1 MCILQKITYSIAF
14 HSYKGGTGKTTIASN
29 LSAFLAKEGYSVCL
43 LDLDIYAPSLQTY
56 FEITPKKWIND
67 YLYGDAKFNDV
78 ITDISYLVF
87 KKEDGDQSLSNGK
100 LFVGLC
106 ASRKEDFINLEGGN
120 SDFRKQL
127 FHKLVMFREK
137 LIETY
142 DPDYI
147 IIDTSPGVRYWS
159 LNALALADVFFLTLK
174 MGDIDIEGTKKM
186 VSEIYHS
193 FTTYGS
199 KSFLIWNK
207 VAGYCMP
214 NTNKRENA
222 GNGRLSIN
230 NVNIISRTNT
240 KDGYLSLLSEE
251 NEKQQQQQQ
260 QQQEE
265 LQAQYQKREQI
276 DSEDKLSKEVG
287 IKVISTIPCY
297 CDIQFSKKEFL
308 TAVRILHP
316 FSERIESLATLMQE
330 ELQDKDSE

>member
-1 MCILQKITYSIAF
+1 MTYSIAF

-29 LSAFLAKEGYSVCL
+29 LSAYLAKEGYSVCL

-56 FEITPKKWIND
+56 FEITPIKWIND
-67 YLYGDAKFNDV
+67 YLYGDAKFHDV
-78 ITDISYLVF
+78 ITDISSLIF
-87 KKEDGDQSLSNGK
+87 KKGDNDNDLISNGK
-100 LFVGLC
+100 LFLGLC
-106 ASRKEDFINLEGGN
+106 ASKKEDFIKLEGGN

-127 FHKLVMFREK
+127 FHKLIMFREK
-137 LIETY
+137 IIETY
-142 DPDYI
+142 DPDFI

-193 FTTYGS
+193 FTSYGS

-214 NTNKRENA
+214 NTDKKENA
-222 GNGRLSIN
+222 KDGYLKLH
-230 NVNIISRTNT
+230 NVNIIDRNN
-240 KDGYLSLLSEE
+240 KRDEYLSLLSED
-251 NEKQQQQQQ
+251 NRQQQ
-260 QQQEE
+260 
-265 LQAQYQKREQI
+265 LQVKYQKKEQV
-276 DSEDKLSKEVG
+276 DTEDGLSKEVG
-287 IKVISTIPCY
+287 MKVISTIPCY

-308 TAVRILHP
+308 TAIEGFHP
-316 FSERIESLATLMQE
+316 FSERIESLAKLMQQ

>member
-1 MCILQKITYSIAF
+1 MTYSIAF

-29 LSAFLAKEGYSVCL
+29 LSAFLAKEGHSVCL

-78 ITDISYLVF
+78 ITDISSLIL
-87 KKEDGDQSLSNGK
+87 KDEDGTTPLSNGK

-106 ASRKEDFINLEGGN
+106 ASKKEDFIKLEGGS

-127 FHKLVMFREK
+127 FHKLIMFREK

-147 IIDTSPGVRYWS
+147 VIDTSPGVRYWS

-186 VSEIYHS
+186 VNEIYHS
-193 FTTYGS
+193 FTSYGS

-214 NTNKRENA
+214 SIDKKENKENSY
-222 GNGRLSIN
+222 LKQN
-230 NVNIISRTNT
+230 NVNIISRNN
-240 KDGYLSLLSEE
+240 KRDSPLSLLSED
-251 NEKQQQQQQ
+251 NRQQQQQRQ
-260 QQQEE
+260 HQE
-265 LQAQYQKREQI
+265 LQAEYQKKEQI
-276 DSEDKLSKEVG
+276 DTEDKLSKEVG
-287 IKVISTIPCY
+287 MKVISTIPCY

-308 TAVRILHP
+308 TAVQILHP
-316 FSERIESLATLMQE
+316 FSERIESLAQLMQQ

>member
-1 MCILQKITYSIAF
+1 MTYSIAF

-29 LSAFLAKEGYSVCL
+29 LSAFLAKDGYSVCL

-78 ITDISYLVF
+78 ITDISSLIF
-87 KKEDGDQSLSNGK
+87 KKKEDGDKSLSQGK

-106 ASRKEDFINLEGGN
+106 ASRKEDFIKLEGGN

-127 FHKLVMFREK
+127 FHKLIMFREK
-137 LIETY
+137 VIETY
-142 DPDYI
+142 DPDFI

-186 VSEIYHS
+186 VNEIYHS

-214 NTNKRENA
+214 DTNKRKNV
-222 GNGRLSIN
+222 GDNRLELNS
-230 NVNIISRTNT
+230 VNSISRTNK
-240 KDGYLSLLSEE
+240 KDVSLSLLSEG

-260 QQQEE
+260 QE
-265 LQAQYQKREQI
+265 LQAEDQKREQI
-276 DSEDKLSKEVG
+276 DTEDKLSKEVG
-287 IKVISTIPCY
+287 MKVISTIPCY

-308 TAVRILHP
+308 TAVQILHP
-316 FSERIESLATLMQE
+316 FSERIESLATLMQQ

>member
-1 MCILQKITYSIAF
+1 MCILQKMTYSIAF

-67 YLYGDAKFNDV
+67 YLYGDAKFDDV
-78 ITDISYLVF
+78 ITDISSLIF
-87 KKEDGDQSLSNGK
+87 KKEDGDKSLPNGK

-106 ASRKEDFINLEGGN
+106 ASRKEDFIKLEGGN

-127 FHKLVMFREK
+127 FHKLIMFREK

-186 VSEIYHS
+186 VNEIYHS

-214 NTNKRENA
+214 NINKRENV
-222 GNGRLSIN
+222 GNNRLN
-230 NVNIISRTNT
+230 LDNVNIVSRTNK
-240 KDGYLSLLSEE
+240 KDGALSLLSEE
-251 NEKQQQQQQ
+251 NKRQQQQQ
-260 QQQEE
+260 QQQE
-265 LQAQYQKREQI
+265 LQAENQKREQI
-276 DSEDKLSKEVG
+276 DTEDKLSKEVG
-287 IKVISTIPCY
+287 MKVISTIPCY

-308 TAVRILHP
+308 TAVQILHP
-316 FSERIESLATLMQE
+316 FSERIESLATLMQQ

>member
-1 MCILQKITYSIAF
+1 MCILHKMTYSIAF

-78 ITDISYLVF
+78 VTDITSLIF
-87 KKEDGDQSLSNGK
+87 KKEDGDMSLSNGR

-106 ASRKEDFINLEGGN
+106 ASRKEDFIKIEGGN

-127 FHKLVMFREK
+127 FHRLIMFREK
-137 LIETY
+137 IIETY

-186 VSEIYHS
+186 VDEIYHS

-214 NTNKRENA
+214 NINKMENNADNRLKINNVKIISSTNKR
-222 GNGRLSIN
+222 
-230 NVNIISRTNT
+230 
-240 KDGYLSLLSEE
+240 DGSLSLLSQE
-251 NEKQQQQQQ
+251 NKR
-260 QQQEE
+260 QQQE
-265 LQAQYQKREQI
+265 LQAEDQKRVQTET
-276 DSEDKLSKEVG
+276 EDKLSKEVG
-287 IKVISTIPCY
+287 MKVISTIPCY

-308 TAVRILHP
+308 TAVQILHP
-316 FSERIESLATLMQE
+316 FSERIESLAALMQQ

>member
-1 MCILQKITYSIAF
+1 MCILQKMTYSIAF

-67 YLYGDAKFNDV
+67 YLYGDAKFDDV
-78 ITDISYLVF
+78 ITDISSLIF
-87 KKEDGDQSLSNGK
+87 KKEDGDKSLSNGK

-106 ASRKEDFINLEGGN
+106 ASRKEDFIKLEGGN

-127 FHKLVMFREK
+127 FHKLIMFREK

-186 VSEIYHS
+186 VNEIYHS

-214 NTNKRENA
+214 NINKRENV
-222 GNGRLSIN
+222 GNNLLNPN
-230 NVNIISRTNT
+230 NVNIISRTNK
-240 KDGYLSLLSEE
+240 KDGPLSLLSEE
-251 NEKQQQQQQ
+251 NKIQQ
-260 QQQEE
+260 QQQE
-265 LQAQYQKREQI
+265 LQAEDQKREQI
-276 DSEDKLSKEVG
+276 DTEDKLSREVG
-287 IKVISTIPCY
+287 MKVISTIPCY

-308 TAVRILHP
+308 TAVQILHP
-316 FSERIESLATLMQE
+316 FSERIESLAILMRQ
-330 ELQDKDSE
+330 ELQDKDSD

>member
-1 MCILQKITYSIAF
+1 MTHSIAF

-29 LSAFLAKEGYSVCL
+29 LSAYLAKGGHSVCL

-56 FEITPKKWIND
+56 FEITPRKWIND

-78 ITDISYLVF
+78 ITDISSLIF
-87 KKEDGDQSLSNGK
+87 KKDDNGISSSNGK

-106 ASRKEDFINLEGGN
+106 ASKKDDFIKLEGGN

-127 FHKLVMFREK
+127 FHKLIMFREK

-186 VSEIYHS
+186 VNEIYHS
-193 FTTYGS
+193 FTSYGS

-214 NTNKRENA
+214 NINKKENVDDA
-222 GNGRLSIN
+222 YSNMNKLDEIGKNDKRGAS
-230 NVNIISRTNT
+230 
-240 KDGYLSLLSEE
+240 LSLLSVG
-251 NEKQQQQQQ
+251 KQQHPRA
-260 QQQEE
+260 ED
-265 LQAQYQKREQI
+265 QKNEQI
-276 DSEDKLSKEVG
+276 DAEDMLSKEVG
-287 IKVISTIPCY
+287 MKVISTIPCY

-308 TAVRILHP
+308 TAIQFPHP
-316 FSERIESLATLMQE
+316 FSERIESLANLVQR
-330 ELQDKDSE
+330 ELQDKDAE

>member
-1 MCILQKITYSIAF
+1 MCILQKMTYSIAF

-67 YLYGDAKFNDV
+67 YLYGDAKFDDV
-78 ITDISYLVF
+78 ITDISSLIF
-87 KKEDGDQSLSNGK
+87 KKEDGDKSLSNGK

-106 ASRKEDFINLEGGN
+106 ASRKEDFIKLEGGN

-127 FHKLVMFREK
+127 FHKLIMFREK
-137 LIETY
+137 IIETY

-186 VSEIYHS
+186 VNEIYHS

-214 NTNKRENA
+214 NINKRENV
-222 GNGRLSIN
+222 GNNLLNPN
-230 NVNIISRTNT
+230 NVNIINRTNK
-240 KDGYLSLLSEE
+240 KDGPLSLLSEE
-251 NEKQQQQQQ
+251 HKIQQQ
-260 QQQEE
+260 QQQE
-265 LQAQYQKREQI
+265 LQAEDQKREQI
-276 DSEDKLSKEVG
+276 DTEDKLSREVG
-287 IKVISTIPCY
+287 MKVISTIPCY

-308 TAVRILHP
+308 TAVQILHP
-316 FSERIESLATLMQE
+316 FSERIESLATLMRQ
-330 ELQDKDSE
+330 ELQDKDSD

>member
-1 MCILQKITYSIAF
+1 MCILPKMTYSIAF

-67 YLYGDAKFNDV
+67 YLYGDAKFDDV
-78 ITDISYLVF
+78 ITDISSLIF
-87 KKEDGDQSLSNGK
+87 KNEDGDKSLSNGK

-106 ASRKEDFINLEGGN
+106 ASRKEDFIKLEGGN
-120 SDFRKQL
+120 SEFRKQL
-127 FHKLVMFREK
+127 FHKLIMFREK

-186 VSEIYHS
+186 VNEIYHS

-207 VAGYCMP
+207 VAGYCIP
-214 NTNKRENA
+214 NINKRENA
-222 GNGRLSIN
+222 GNNLLKLN
-230 NVNIISRTNT
+230 NVNIVSRTNK
-240 KDGYLSLLSEE
+240 KDVPLSLLSEE
-251 NEKQQQQQQ
+251 NKKKQQQQQQ
-260 QQQEE
+260 QK
-265 LQAQYQKREQI
+265 LQFEDPKREQI
-276 DSEDKLSKEVG
+276 DTEDKLSKEVG
-287 IKVISTIPCY
+287 MKVISTIPCY

-308 TAVRILHP
+308 TAVQILHP
-316 FSERIESLATLMQE
+316 FSERIESLATLMQQ

>member
-1 MCILQKITYSIAF
+1 MCILQKMTYSIAF

-78 ITDISYLVF
+78 ITDISSLIF
-87 KKEDGDQSLSNGK
+87 KKEDGGKSLPNGK
-100 LFVGLC
+100 LYVGLC
-106 ASRKEDFINLEGGN
+106 ASRKEDFIKLEGGN

-127 FHKLVMFREK
+127 FHKLIMFREK

-186 VSEIYHS
+186 VNEIYHS

-214 NTNKRENA
+214 NINKRENA
-222 GNGRLSIN
+222 GNSRLNLN
-230 NVNIISRTNT
+230 NVNIISRTIK
-240 KDGYLSLLSEE
+240 KDGSLSLLTEE
-251 NEKQQQQQQ
+251 NKQQQQQQ
-260 QQQEE
+260 DEV
-265 LQAQYQKREQI
+265 QKREQI
-276 DSEDKLSKEVG
+276 DSEDRLSKEVG
-287 IKVISTIPCY
+287 MKVISTIPCY

-308 TAVRILHP
+308 TAVQILHP
-316 FSERIESLATLMQE
+316 FSERIESLATLMQQ
-330 ELQDKDSE
+330 ELKDKDSE

>member
-1 MCILQKITYSIAF
+1 MCIFHKMTYSIAF

-29 LSAFLAKEGYSVCL
+29 LSAFLAKKGYKVCL

-67 YLYGDAKFNDV
+67 YLYGDAKFDDV
-78 ITDISYLVF
+78 ITDISPIIS
-87 KKEDGDQSLSNGK
+87 KKGDGDGSLPNGSDGK
-100 LFVGLC
+100 LFVALC
-106 ASRKEDFINLEGGN
+106 ASRKDDFIKLEGGN

-127 FHKLVMFREK
+127 FHKLIMFREK

-159 LNALALADVFFLTLK
+159 LHALALADVFFLTLK

-186 VSEIYHS
+186 VNEIYHS

-214 NTNKRENA
+214 N
-222 GNGRLSIN
+222 IN
-230 NVNIISRTNT
+230 
-240 KDGYLSLLSEE
+240 
-251 NEKQQQQQQ
+251 
-260 QQQEE
+260 
-265 LQAQYQKREQI
+265 
-276 DSEDKLSKEVG
+276 
-287 IKVISTIPCY
+287 
-297 CDIQFSKKEFL
+297 KKENVDDAYSNMNKL
-308 TAVRILHP
+308 DEIGKNDKRGA
-316 FSERIESLATLMQE
+316 SL
-330 ELQDKDSE
+330 S

>member
-1 MCILQKITYSIAF
+1 MCILQKMTYSIAF

-29 LSAFLAKEGYSVCL
+29 LSAFLAKEGHSVCL

-56 FEITPKKWIND
+56 FEITPRKWIND

-78 ITDISYLVF
+78 ITDISSLIF
-87 KKEDGDQSLSNGK
+87 KKDDNGISSSNGK

-106 ASRKEDFINLEGGN
+106 ASKKDDFIKLEGGN

-127 FHKLVMFREK
+127 FHKLIMFREK

-142 DPDYI
+142 NLDYI

-159 LNALALADVFFLTLK
+159 LNALAIADVFFLTLK

-193 FTTYGS
+193 FTEYGS

-214 NTNKRENA
+214 QPYKKEGGEGSEKRSRESSLPGSNA
-222 GNGRLSIN
+222 DADNYS
-230 NVNIISRTNT
+230 
-240 KDGYLSLLSEE
+240 LSLLSAE
-251 NEKQQQQQQ
+251 NKQRQIQVQD
-260 QQQEE
+260 
-265 LQAQYQKREQI
+265 QKKEQI
-276 DSEDKLSKEVG
+276 DTEGRLSDKVG
-287 IKVISTIPCY
+287 MKVISTIPCY

-308 TAVRILHP
+308 TAIQVPHP
-316 FSERIESLATLMQE
+316 FSEKIE
-330 ELQDKDSE
+330 

>member
-1 MCILQKITYSIAF
+1 MTYSIAF

-78 ITDISYLVF
+78 ITDVSSLIF
-87 KKEDGDQSLSNGK
+87 KKKEDGDKSLSKGK

-106 ASRKEDFINLEGGN
+106 ASRKEDFIKLEGGN

-127 FHKLVMFREK
+127 FHKLIMFREK

-142 DPDYI
+142 DPDFI

-186 VSEIYHS
+186 VNEIYHS

-214 NTNKRENA
+214 NTNKRKIV
-222 GNGRLSIN
+222 GNNRLELNS
-230 NVNIISRTNT
+230 VNSISRTNK
-240 KDGYLSLLSEE
+240 KDVSLSLLSEG
-251 NEKQQQQQQ
+251 NKKLQQQQ
-260 QQQEE
+260 QQQELQE
-265 LQAQYQKREQI
+265 LQAEDQKREQI
-276 DSEDKLSKEVG
+276 DTEDKLSEEVG
-287 IKVISTIPCY
+287 MKVISTIPCY

-308 TAVRILHP
+308 TAVQILHP
-316 FSERIESLATLMQE
+316 FSERIESLATLMQQ

>member
-1 MCILQKITYSIAF
+1 MTYSIAF

-67 YLYGDAKFNDV
+67 YLYDGAKFDDV
-78 ITDISYLVF
+78 ITDISSVISR
-87 KKEDGDQSLSNGK
+87 KEDSDRSLSHEKNGK

-127 FHKLVMFREK
+127 FHKLIMFREK

-186 VSEIYHS
+186 VKEIYHS

-214 NTNKRENA
+214 GINKRENVETSL
-222 GNGRLSIN
+222 LSPN
-230 NVNIISRTNT
+230 SVNVISRTN
-240 KDGYLSLLSEE
+240 KIDDPLSLVPEE
-251 NEKQQQQQQ
+251 NKKQQQQQQ
-260 QQQEE
+260 QLQES
-265 LQAQYQKREQI
+265 QGAYQKTEQI
-276 DSEDKLSKEVG
+276 DTEDKLSKEVG
-287 IKVISTIPCY
+287 MKVISTIPCY

-308 TAVRILHP
+308 TAVQILHP
-316 FSERIESLATLMQE
+316 FSERIESLAALMQQ
-330 ELQDKDSE
+330 ELQDQDSE